1 MSPSRRTQSAREELV
16 AIQREL
22 FRRNQRQIE
31 SSVARPPRY
40 LAEYE
45 AEVARRTKGFEDTI
59 SPEALVTEA
68 ALRDIVFIG
77 DFHTL
82 RTAQKT
88 FVHLAE
94 ELLERAGL
102 DRPGPDGADRLL
114 PAFALELVESEQQ
127 PALDTYLAGRWT
139 QKKEKRFLERI
150 VGPDH
155 WVEGNWDNY
164 KPILEFARQHE
175 IPVLG
180 IEGRGGTRVRARADS
195 LIRRDEHMAER
206 IVEFLAEY
214 PERPLLVLVGELHVA
229 PPHLPACIRAAA
241 KARGLPAPRHLV
253 LYQNREE
260 IHWNLVEQG
269 RADAVDVVRIRK
281 DEYCSVN
288 TPPHIVQQS
297 YLNWLEADDTLID
310 SPRPAEKFEELAR
323 MIAAFLEI
331 DVGDGLE
338 SVEVFSAH
346 DLSFLPR
353 LRRSKDFSDHDIEL
367 IRSQVLASE
376 SYTIPAAGVVY
387 LAKLSLNHIAE
398 EASHFLH
405 FVCAGA
411 SREPA
416 DLIDSFYARCL
427 EEALGFFGS
436 KVINP
441 KRRCDHRRDFAE
453 DVDRFRDQGITAI
466 DGEGYRLARFV
477 LEHKG
482 LERGKVKKDDPW
494 LKVIYAQDH
503 EMFHRVTHALG
514 YILGD
519 RLFWGLK
526 RDRISKNE
534 IRELFHESFDADEAP
549 LLTYFT
555 LAKRLASVRIP
566 RRL

>member
-1 MSPSRRTQSAREELV
+1 MAPSRRTQSAHEELV
-16 AIQREL
+16 GIQQEL

-31 SSVARPPRY
+31 TSVARPPRY

-45 AEVARRTKGFEDTI
+45 AEVARRTKDFEDVI
-59 SPEALVTEA
+59 SPEALIAEA
-68 ALRDIVFIG
+68 ALRDVVFIG

-82 RTAQKT
+82 RPAQKT

-94 ELLERAGL
+94 QLLDRAGY
-102 DRPGPDGADRLL
+102 DRPTPGDTVRLR
-114 PAFALELVESEQQ
+114 PAFALELVESEHQL
-127 PALDTYLAGRWT
+127 ALDTYLAGRWT
-139 QKKEKRFLERI
+139 QTKEKRFLERI

-155 WVEGNWDNY
+155 WVEGNWQNY
-164 KPILEFARQHE
+164 KPILELARQHE

-195 LIRRDEHMAER
+195 LARRDQHMAEQ
-206 IVEFLAEY
+206 IVEFLSEF

-229 PPHLPACIRAAA
+229 PPHLPARVRAVAR
-241 KARGLPAPRHLV
+241 ARGLSAPSQLV

-260 IHWNLVEQG
+260 IHWQLVEQG
-269 RADAVDVVRIRK
+269 RADSVEVVRIRT

-323 MIAAFLEI
+323 LIAVFLEI
-331 DVGDGLE
+331 DLGDALE
-338 SVEVFSAH
+338 KVEVFSAH

-353 LRRSKDFSDHDIEL
+353 LRRSKSFSSRDVEL
-367 IRSQVLASE
+367 IREQVLASE
-376 SYTIPAAGVVY
+376 SYAIPEAGVVY
-387 LAKLSLNHIAE
+387 LAQLSLNHISE

-405 FVCAGA
+405 YICAGA
-411 SREPA
+411 GREPA

-441 KRRCDHRRDFAE
+441 KRKCDHRRDFAE
-453 DVDRFRDQGITAI
+453 DAERFRDQGIALI
-466 DGEGYRLARFV
+466 DGESYRLARFV
-477 LEHKG
+477 LEHKS
-482 LERGKVKKDDPW
+482 LEQGKVSKGEPW
-494 LKVIYAQDH
+494 LKAIYAQDH

-519 RLFWGLK
+519 RLFYGLK
-526 RDRISKNE
+526 RNRIGKDE
-534 IRELFHESFDADEAP
+534 IREMFHERFDEEEAP
-549 LLTYFT
+549 LLTYFA

-566 RRL
+566 QRL